1 MIEGKSVLAIIPA
14 RGGSKG
20 LPGKNIKLLC
30 GKPLLAWSLEQAF
43 KSKYLDTVFV
53 STDSEEIAN
62 IAKQYGGDIPF
73 LRPPEIAADNSPT
86 SDAIIHALENFERIE
101 KYYDYVVLLE
111 PTSPLRKPADI
122 DTAIQLLVKN
132 EDADTLVSLGEI
144 HMEHPMIVKKIDES
158 GRVVPYVENVKKIH
172 QRQQADKAYFPYGV
186 IYISKVSEFKKNL
199 TFYTQRTIPYF
210 IERWQ
215 NFEVD
220 DEIDFAVIE
229 TIMAMKTE
237 VINGRSVVAV

>member
-1 MIEGKSVLAIIPA
+1 MIDGKSVLAIIPA

-20 LPGKNIKLLC
+20 LPGKNIKSLC
-30 GKPLLAWSLEQAF
+30 GKPLLVWSLEQAL
-43 KSKYLDTVFV
+43 KSKYLDTIFV
-53 STDSEEIAN
+53 STDSKEIAN
-62 IAKQYGGDIPF
+62 IAKQYGAEIPF
-73 LRPPEIAADNSPT
+73 LRPPELAADNSPT
-86 SDAIIHALENFERIE
+86 SDAIIHTLESFERTG
-101 KYYDYVVLLE
+101 KFYDYLVLLE
-111 PTSPLRKPADI
+111 PTSPLRKPEDI
-122 DTAIQLLVKN
+122 DVAIKSLVKN
-132 EDADTLVSLGEI
+132 QDADTLVSLGEI

-237 VINGRSVVAV
+237 VING